1 MACASRES
9 GTNPSVKPWV
19 SILALFLLACPAMA
33 QEGIS
38 DFEELDLEELLDVVV
53 TAAKHK
59 QSIAESPSAVTVIT
73 RDEIENS
80 GARSLP
86 EILRLVPNMDV
97 EVLNP
102 LWYEV
107 GIRGNTSINSD
118 SMLLLVDNRDATV
131 EFLGFPAWTLQSF
144 NMEEVERIEVIRGPG
159 SALYGANAY
168 TGIVHV
174 ITRDPG
180 TGPRALASLRGA
192 EHGAVELSLR
202 LSETFGPVAAAIG
215 VGLER
220 ADFWTDR
227 DNKSFSAR
235 RVRGDVKIDLGENL
249 AVRLDGGLFAT
260 SGRFQTYAGTLDMDD
275 HLDAFGRVRFDAG
288 DLSLTAAYSHFVVDG
303 IIDMGLVYNG
313 IEIGRL
319 PYLHGQVDKITTQ
332 AQHTLEFFHN
342 RLIYGAEYIYNQYH
356 SNVLIDP
363 DTDEHRIGFYL
374 QDEVDLKSIINS
386 LLDAENAPALTLT
399 AGLRLDVN
407 SITQLEISP
416 RAALVYRLTENHS
429 FRLGYAHAFRK
440 PTFMETS
447 MNVRLISNVG
457 IDELD
462 VTNTGLRNRTID
474 SLEAGYLGNFF
485 DGRLQIHL
493 DAAYTWY
500 RDIIAFKIDWD
511 EIEYIDLPGVRI
523 PDINGPGIGFYNQSG
538 GLNGHTL
545 ELYINAR
552 PVDWFR
558 VFLTASYRQVF
569 NDETKRFR
577 WTEPVWRLNSGA
589 DLTLVRDL
597 LLSLRAFVS
606 ERYWRS
612 VYGPEGPFEP
622 MVQDWVPSYWFINA
636 RLAWTVSEK
645 PFGLQV
651 GVEAFNLF
659 DKRFREFHG
668 YTVPNGVD
676 YGGEMLGRRVTL
688 FVRGEI

>member
-1 MACASRES
+1 M
-9 GTNPSVKPWV
+9 
-19 SILALFLLACPAMA
+19 ILLLAHIARA

-38 DFEELDLEELLDVVV
+38 DFEELDLEDLLDVVV
-53 TAAKHK
+53 TAAKHR

-73 RDEIENS
+73 REEIENS

-86 EILRLVPNMDV
+86 EILRIVPNMDI

-144 NMEEVERIEVIRGPG
+144 NLEEVERIEVIRGPG

-192 EHGAVELSLR
+192 EHGVVELSLR
-202 LSETFGPVAAAIG
+202 LSEAFGPVAVAVGA
-215 VGLER
+215 GLER

-227 DNKSFSAR
+227 DNKSYSTR

-249 AVRLDGGLFAT
+249 ALRLDGGLFAT

-275 HLDAFGRVRFDAG
+275 HLDAYGRVRFDAG
-288 DLSLTAAYSHFVVDG
+288 DFSLMAAYSHFLVDG

-319 PYLHGQVDKITTQ
+319 PYLNGRVYKITTQ
-332 AQHTLEFFHN
+332 AQHTLEFYKN
-342 RLIYGAEYIYNQYH
+342 RLIYGAEYIYNMYH
-356 SNVLIDP
+356 SNVLVDR
-363 DTDEHRIGFYL
+363 DTDEHRFGFYL
-374 QDEVDLKSIINS
+374 QDEVDLKAIMKD
-386 LLDAENAPALTLT
+386 LLDIENPPALTLT
-399 AGLRLDVN
+399 AGLRYDYN
-407 SITQLEISP
+407 NITDWEISP

-447 MNVRLISNVG
+447 MRVHLISSVG

-462 VTNTGLRNRTID
+462 VTNENLRNRTID
-474 SLEAGYLGNFF
+474 SLEAGYIGNFF
-485 DGRLQIHL
+485 SGRLQIKL

-500 RDIIAFKIDWD
+500 RDLIAFKINWD
-511 EIEYIDLPGVRI
+511 EIEYINLPGVLI
-523 PDINGPGIGFYNQSG
+523 PDINGPGIGFYNLPG

-545 ELYINAR
+545 ELHINAR
-552 PVDWFR
+552 PVDWLR

-569 NDETKRFR
+569 NQQNNRFR

-589 DLTLVRDL
+589 DLAMAKDLTLSVRG
-597 LLSLRAFVS
+597 FVS

-612 VYGPEGPFEP
+612 VYGPDGPFAP

-636 RLAWTVSEK
+636 RLAWTVSDA
-645 PFGLQV
+645 PLGLQV
-651 GVEAFNLF
+651 GVEAFNLL
-659 DKRFREFHG
+659 DKRFREFTG
-668 YTVPNGVD
+668 YTEPNGVD